1 MTPRRSAS
9 TLVELLI
16 AVVLVAILAGLA
28 VARFWGT
35 RQQAFVASV
44 KWELRNAL
52 PRAEAYFVEH
62 GSSEGLTLVSRTPRI
77 LMEVLEAGPVS
88 YRLRGA
94 HAHVPGV
101 ACLVE
106 GGALVDGAD
115 AGTMAVR
122 CGSVTQQADEP

>member
-106 GGALVDGAD
+106 GGALADGAD
-115 AGTMAVR
+115 AGTLAVV